1 VGLTT
6 AELPIIFPGFQ
17 VNVTAPV
24 ADKVTAAPGQI
35 LFVEEL
41 AVIIGTG
48 FTVTKIGVVVNVV
61 VLPLQFEINKDAEK
75 LPVVK
80 GHTVTFEPVP
90 TIPEGPLQ
98 LIEDTDAPLGLKPH
112 PSFIA
117 VQAPGKFRPGAAVPT
132 VAFVFCTPIIPL
144 PLLFPAQALL
154 LLTKTST
161 ILLVSLNTI

>member
-1 VGLTT
+1 MVVVGLTT

-61 VLPLQFEINKDAEK
+61 VLPLQFEISREAEK
-75 LPVVK
+75 LLVVK

-90 TIPEGPLQ
+90 TMPDGPLQ
-98 LIEDTDAPLGLKPH
+98 LIAETDAPLGLKRQ

-117 VQAPGKFRPGAAVPT
+117 VHAVGKFLPGAAVPT
-132 VAFVFCTPIIPL
+132 VPFAF
-144 PLLFPAQALL
+144 
-154 LLTKTST
+154 
-161 ILLVSLNTI
+161 